1 MKNYNAIT
9 TTDKILLGMMEQ
21 NEEIKELLKEI
32 KGLLTQKEVKIE
44 SEVINT
50 PVAEEPIAEEKP
62 KKDSAGKRIC
72 TTCGQVHEF
81 GYEYGVC
88 ARKNKK
94 AGV

>member
-9 TTDKILLGMMEQ
+9 TTDKILLGILEML
-21 NEEIKELLKEI
+21 EEINGK
-32 KGLLTQKEVKIE
+32 LTQKEVKIE
-44 SEVINT
+44 SEVIST
-50 PVAEEPIAEEKP
+50 PVAEEPVAEVKP
-62 KKDSAGKRIC
+62 KKDSAGKRVC
-72 TTCGQVHEF
+72 STCGQVHEF